1 LWQIHGLKFGRAD
14 TGRRF
19 MPPHAFALALPLALF
34 AFAQGGVAMAADV
47 LPVINI
53 DKTCATESGAQAK
66 SAIPQVGN
74 KDSCIRSETDAR
86 DKLKEQ
92 WAQFPADDRDHCA
105 RLAQMAIGSYVEM
118 LTCLEMARDARKLP
132 ADSTMMPAKKP

>member
-19 MPPHAFALALPLALF
+19 MPHVFVLALPLALF
-34 AFAQGGVAMAADV
+34 ALAQGSVAMAADV
-47 LPVINI
+47 LPVIDI
-53 DKTCATESGAQAK
+53 DKTCTTESGAQTQA
-66 SAIPQVGN
+66 AIPQIGN
-74 KDSCIRSETDAR
+74 KDSCIRSETGAR
-86 DKLKEQ
+86 NQLKEQ

-132 ADSTMMPAKKP
+132 VDSTMMPAKKP